1 MTTSVIVV
9 LLKWVAQVL
18 LFASGLWA
26 LMGVEASHKDDA
38 TGKRRLTGNGW
49 AKVMLLV
56 VGLGLFV
63 ASDMQER
70 KTAEQRRKLAERDA
84 YDKAQQVE
92 YLQRLILLQFDLA
105 ALEVRWKPDA
115 NELAALSAALLD
127 GGASAMDPSEAA
139 YLECALRTGGLSIAR
154 TRQGRFRL
162 DVRCYRAQGMF
173 SASYDY
179 GSPQWQRLER
189 ALIDAFG
196 GLRIELE
203 SGLLVAEPLGR
214 HWPCEVRVDDGEL
227 VFTLERPAIKI
238 GQLDG
243 ARVVLVAA
251 PDARSAPQHLRLRS
265 RDANVELDE
274 TLDVAW
280 REETLREVED
290 PEGMVYRTTRLR
302 AGPFDLPVRY
312 SKALR
317 VGD

>member
-1 MTTSVIVV
+1 MTTSEIVV
-9 LLKWVAQVL
+9 LLKWAAQVL

-26 LMGVEASHKDDA
+26 LMGVEASHRDDT

-63 ASDMQER
+63 ASDVHER
-70 KTAEQRRKLAERDA
+70 KTSEQRRKLAERDA
-84 YDKAQQVE
+84 YDKALQVQ

-105 ALEVRWKPDA
+105 ALEVRWKPDSEEVA
-115 NELAALSAALLD
+115 SLSSALVQSL
-127 GGASAMDPSEAA
+127 PSEVDPTERA
-139 YLECALRTGGLSIAR
+139 YLECALRTGDLSISR

-162 DVRCYRAQGMF
+162 DVRCYRGQGMF
-173 SASYDY
+173 AESYDY
-179 GSPQWQRLER
+179 GSPQWTLLEQ

-243 ARVVLVAA
+243 ARVVLVTA
-251 PDARSAPQHLRLRS
+251 PDARSAPRQLRLKS
-265 RDANVELDE
+265 HDTNVELDAP
-274 TLDVAW
+274 LDVTW
-280 REETLREVED
+280 REEVLREVED
-290 PEGMVYRTTRLR
+290 PDGATYRTTRLR
-302 AGPFDLPVRY
+302 SGPNDLAVRY
-312 SKALR
+312 SEALR
-317 VGD
+317 VGE